1 MIPSSSS
8 VSQCEKGGADSGTHP
23 RFQSSKTNS
32 ADDKEAL
39 TQRDT
44 LGSVEQIRKRSGDR
58 RDTDREMR
66 MSKQG
71 STSFRQ
77 AEEEKLWS
85 KLAGHLVRGGSF
97 EKSEYKFEI
106 LESDVWV
113 MTEPRVQPWKL
124 VAKVTYG

>member
-8 VSQCEKGGADSGTHP
+8 VSQCERGRADSGTHQ
-23 RFQSSKTNS
+23 RFKSSKTNS
-32 ADDKEAL
+32 AEDKEVL

-44 LGSVEQIRKRSGDR
+44 LGSVEQIRKRSGDIR
-58 RDTDREMR
+58 YTDRETR
-66 MSKQG
+66 VSKQG

-77 AEEEKLWS
+77 AGEEKLWS
-85 KLAGHLVRGGSF
+85 TLAGHLVRGCSF

-113 MTEPRVQPWKL
+113 MTEPRVQPL
-124 VAKVTYG
+124 S